1 MRFGGFNSI
10 RGYDENS
17 IFADT
22 FTLLNTSL
30 NYYLNDTIYIYALFD
45 FANYSDKI
53 LNINQDIYSGGFG
66 FSSKT
71 ENGAISISYSKGNNW
86 GNSFNLKNAKINV
99 ILATFF

>member
-17 IFADT
+17 IFADA

-45 FANYSDKI
+45 FANYSNKI

-99 ILATFF
+99 IFATFF